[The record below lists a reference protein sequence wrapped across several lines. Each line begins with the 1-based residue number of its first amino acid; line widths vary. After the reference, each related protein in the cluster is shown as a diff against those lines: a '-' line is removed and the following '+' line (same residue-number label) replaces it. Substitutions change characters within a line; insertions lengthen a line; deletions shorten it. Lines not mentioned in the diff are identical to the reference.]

1 MENKAPKALS
11 LNMFSLADPTESTTT
26 EAERK
31 TESAVQRAGENS
43 QLFSL
48 IDVFTNWS
56 NKHKPVI
63 KLYVQ

>member
-11 LNMFSLADPTESTTT
+11 LNMYSLADPTESTTT
-26 EAERK
+26 EAGRK
-31 TESAVQRAGENS
+31 TESAVQCTGQDS

-48 IDVFTNWS
+48 IDELTNWS
-56 NKHKPVI
+56 SKHKPVI